1 MVVLSLLGDNSL
13 GRPSRVLVVSSTV
26 SPPNDPKAPTLS
38 P

>member
-13 GRPSRVLVVSSTV
+13 GRPSRVLVVSTV